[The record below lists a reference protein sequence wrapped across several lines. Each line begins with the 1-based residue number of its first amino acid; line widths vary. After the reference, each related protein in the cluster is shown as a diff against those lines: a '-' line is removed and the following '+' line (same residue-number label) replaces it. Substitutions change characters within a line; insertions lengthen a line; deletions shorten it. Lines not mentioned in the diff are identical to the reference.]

1 LADKYERWNKWAPR
15 YIADLMKDFGLT
27 DFQAAAFPGN
37 FAAESGYFN
46 ELQEKDPL
54 VSGSKGGRGHA
65 QWTGPR
71 RKTFEAWL
79 KRSGHDVDSYEGNY
93 SMVFREL
100 KSAYYDRVV
109 LEPLKKAKNLE
120 EAVKIVGKYYEAP
133 EVLNMK
139 PRLKG
144 AQEALDLYHKLPP
157 VAPADDHDVVVTAL
171 DQISHDL
178 QEIAQKVTTLAATLK
193 GSAPT
198 S

>member
-1 LADKYERWNKWAPR
+1 MADKYERWNKWAPR
-15 YIADLMKDFGLT
+15 YIADLMTDFGLN

-37 FAAESGYFN
+37 FAAESAYFN
-46 ELQEKDPL
+46 SLQEKDPT
-54 VSGSKGGRGHA
+54 VAGSKGGFGHA

-71 RKTFEAWL
+71 RTTFEAWL

-93 SMVFREL
+93 TMVFREL

-133 EVLNMK
+133 AVLNMA

-157 VAPADDHDVVVTAL
+157 PVDDHDVVVAAL

-178 QEIAQKVTTLAATLK
+178 QEIAQKVSALSVTLK
-193 GSAPT
+193 GTPS